1 MTTRRSDRMR
11 RLGVVLA
18 SAVIVMI
25 PVGSCAPRGGSV
37 KPAGYCAIMP
47 DSVGLYVGNP
57 ITHLGYQIGKVAA
70 ITPEMDSVRVDFTV
84 DGRHAPPADVKAVTR
99 STSILADR
107 ALELVGD
114 FGSGPALAAGG
125 CIPLDRS
132 STPRSLSEVIGSATT
147 FMNAVT
153 PQGSTNIGDVVG
165 SIDQAMRHN
174 GAGIN
179 QLLTTSSAVL
189 NAPDQAIGDIG
200 SLITNLAQL
209 TSTLREIRGPLK
221 QTLLD
226 AQQTTPNVVKAT
238 TGAHQILFGA
248 PPIVA
253 MISDLEIDLGDE
265 TQETL
270 DAVEAFL
277 RKASAHSTAIASLLK
292 PGPVIINWLGNHV
305 NNKAFNFRYRP
316 PLYRVPTDIDGLLVC
331 GAMNASMPGSCSD
344 VAGKPY
350 AVDVAL
356 LQYVLTEA
364 NRR

>member
-1 MTTRRSDRMR
+1 MTMTRLDRMR
-11 RLGVVLA
+11 RLGVVVV
-18 SAVIVMI
+18 SAAIVMI
-25 PVGSCAPRGGSV
+25 PVGSCASRGETV
-37 KPAGYCAIMP
+37 KHAAYCAIMP

-57 ITHLGYQIGKVAA
+57 ITHMGFQIGKVTA
-70 ITPEMDSVRVDFTV
+70 ITPEITSVRVDFTV
-84 DGRHAPPADVKAVTR
+84 DGRITPPADVKAVTR

-114 FGSGPALAAGG
+114 FESGPALAAGG
-125 CIPLDRS
+125 CIPIDRS
-132 STPRSLSEVIGSATT
+132 STPKSLSEVIGSATT
-147 FMNAVT
+147 FMNAIT

-165 SIDQAMRHN
+165 GIDQAVRHN

-189 NAPDQAIGDIG
+189 DAPDEAIGDIG
-200 SLITNLAQL
+200 SIITNLAQL

-221 QTLLD
+221 QALLD

-238 TGAHQILFGA
+238 TGAHQVLFGA
-248 PPIVA
+248 TPIVA
-253 MISDLEIDLGDE
+253 MISDLEIELGDE

-270 DAVEAFL
+270 DTLEAFL
-277 RKASAHSTAIASLLK
+277 RKASAHSTFLASLLK
-292 PGPVIINWLGNHV
+292 PGPVIINWLENHV
-305 NNKAFNFRYRP
+305 NNKAFNIRYRP
-316 PLYRVPTDIDGLLVC
+316 PLYRIPTDIDGLLVC